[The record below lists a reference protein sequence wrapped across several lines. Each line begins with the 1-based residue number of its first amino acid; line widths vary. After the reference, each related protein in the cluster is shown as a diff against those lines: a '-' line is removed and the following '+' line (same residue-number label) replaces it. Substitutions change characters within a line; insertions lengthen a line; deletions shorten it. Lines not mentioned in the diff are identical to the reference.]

1 VWFRK
6 KRSAKTER
14 FFLAFC
20 HTERLCTVQVF
31 SSYLLKRLNT
41 FIITLKALPMLRGSM
56 NTNDANKRDL
66 DHLKAKYPRF
76 QTRGIT
82 GTQFSGGVISGKERN
97 ASLTGLNWVSEAEE
111 MLRTDPIVRRSWH
124 MLKQTLLSASWRFEP
139 GIEND
144 EIATELA
151 RFMNEAFGFD
161 GYAGQMSVSFEDQL
175 SYLLEFIPVGYR
187 YAEEVYRVGLDS
199 NGQSKVFLDQYAD
212 REPSA
217 HNRWLSRDNQ
227 NLDGVLQNTVGV
239 TYTPEPIPA
248 NKLLLLTLNK
258 TGSNFEGVGMLRPVW
273 WWWRTKQRVSNLMC
287 IGVDRWAIP
296 TPVVKID
303 RSQAESQGL
312 TDGDIDAMIEDAE
325 AQARAFIS
333 TEQSYLVQNGAVSF
347 ETYGAQPNLYAS
359 APLEIITKCDSQ
371 ISSAFLAQFADLGN
385 TETGARSVGEIHLS
399 VFRRAAINLCD
410 IITSAING
418 TDRRGGGTVGRLIK
432 WNYGAVDPSKLPK
445 LVHTG
450 LDTDDLAESM
460 NSLPALVTAGLLTPD
475 DELERAIRD
484 RLGAGDLPED
494 AQRSSLERTL
504 QANSNQGSVAALTE
518 QIIRRRRNG

>member
-1 VWFRK
+1 
-6 KRSAKTER
+6 
-14 FFLAFC
+14 
-20 HTERLCTVQVF
+20 
-31 SSYLLKRLNT
+31 
-41 FIITLKALPMLRGSM
+41 MSM
-56 NTNDANKRDL
+56 NKLVNREQR
-66 DHLKAKYPRF
+66 HLKGKYPRF

-82 GTQFSGGVISGKERN
+82 GTQLNGGVISGKERN
-97 ASLTGLNWVSEAEE
+97 ASLTGLSWVSEAEE

-124 MLKQTLLSASWRFEP
+124 MLKQTLLSASWRFEA
-139 GIEND
+139 GIESD
-144 EIATELA
+144 PVADELA
-151 RFMNEAFGFD
+151 RYCNEAFGFD
-161 GYAGQMSVSFEDQL
+161 GFSGQMSSSFEDQL

-187 YAEEVYRVGLDS
+187 YAEEIYRVGLDS
-199 NGQSKVFLDQYAD
+199 TGRSRIWLDQYAD

-248 NKLLLLTLNK
+248 NKLLLLTLNR

-287 IGVDRWAIP
+287 VGVDRWAIP
-296 TPVVKID
+296 TPVVKVD

-312 TDGDIDAMIEDAE
+312 TDGDIEAMIDDAE
-325 AQARAFIS
+325 EQARSFIS
-333 TEQSYLVQNGAVSF
+333 TEQSYLVETGAVKF
-347 ETYGAQPNLYAS
+347 DTYAMQSNLYAS

-410 IITSAING
+410 IVTSTING
-418 TDRRGGGTVGRLIK
+418 VDRRGGGTVGRLIK
-432 WNYGAVDPSKLPK
+432 WNYGAVDPSKLPR

-450 LDTDDLAESM
+450 LDTDDLAESL
-460 NSLPALVTAGLLTPD
+460 NTLPALVTAGLLTPD

-494 AQRSSLERTL
+494 AQRSAIERTI
-504 QANSNQGSVAALTE
+504 QAKGGGGVSALAETL
-518 QIIRRRRNG
+518 IRRRRNG